1 MATIHG
7 TNKQTKESISRFL
20 GVYETDDG
28 DTALKPG
35 VASKMVNW
43 RITEGY
49 HLQTRPGYISERVTG
64 VGEIMAMHTAYCGDV
79 PYSLLVTNDG
89 IWLKNKG
96 ENTWT
101 VYKNKDWGVV
111 WSFARATLFEFA
123 SKIYVIDGY
132 HMARITPYLD
142 GNGKVMLTIAE
153 VTDGYVPLVVTGAN
167 PAGGGTTLERINL
180 LTSKRRVQY
189 SADGTST
196 AFVLPE
202 AAVSVDKVIVDNV
215 DVTAGWTLSQDGKTA
230 TAQTAPPQGV
240 NNVEITYDTGA
251 QTTENQANRAL
262 ILNQR
267 FAEAY
272 NGSTDTRIFL
282 AGDGTNICYYSG
294 VTEAGEP
301 SAEYFPALNEIRVDA
316 SNSPITG
323 MARHY
328 TRLLVFKPDSTWSV
342 GYETTYLAD
351 GTETVGF
358 RLVPMHREIG
368 SDAPGQVAT
377 VKNFARTYC
386 RGNLYDWR
394 QTASYYQ
401 DERYAKLISEPVRR
415 SMRKADKDK
424 LYLFDDDERQR
435 FYAFLNDEDG
445 TVIVNDYSLDVWYV
459 WTGFY
464 NVHHMVRDG
473 TGGLLFSSWEG
484 SETDSRI
491 CYLYDTLSYDYVFH
505 PATEDLEFDPATDD
519 PQKHAY
525 WTRSIIKAEW
535 ESGHMSFGSES
546 TRKYSSYVWT
556 TLLAGPGAIAS
567 ITARTDRRAEYSIKT
582 DYANTTGLFDAVEFD
597 RFSFE
602 TYLAPFAKRLKLKVK
617 KFVYYKLIITNE
629 DPQAEHD
636 EFYPRVWA
644 AWDRPPRSDGNTGT
658 VCVLNVDIKLRAT
671 SDAK

>member
-35 VASKMVNW
+35 VASRMVNW

-49 HLQTRPGYISERVTG
+49 HLQTRPGYIVALASGGKVLALHHSYCKDVQFTLAVRSAALQVKTG
-64 VGEIMAMHTAYCGDV
+64 GEAT
-79 PYSLLVTNDG
+79 
-89 IWLKNKG
+89 WLTYTG
-96 ENTWT
+96 R
-101 VYKNKDWGVV
+101 DFD
-111 WSFARATLFEFA
+111 FARATLFEFGDR
-123 SKIYVIDGY
+123 IYVLDGEK
-132 HMARITPYLD
+132 MWRITPYLNAD
-142 GNGKVMLTIAE
+142 NKVRLTTE
-153 VTDGYVPLVVTGAN
+153 TVDGYIPLVVTGAN

-189 SADGTST
+189 SADGSST
-196 AFVLPE
+196 IFTLPE
-202 AAVSVDKVIVDNV
+202 VASSLVSVKVDGV
-215 DVTAGWTLSQDGKTA
+215 DVTSEWSLPANMNA
-230 TAQTAPPQGV
+230 EARTAPAQGV

-251 QTTENQANRAL
+251 QTRENQANRAL

-342 GYETTYLAD
+342 GYETTYLPD
-351 GTETVGF
+351 GTETAGF

-424 LYLFDDDERQR
+424 IYLFDDDERQR
-435 FYAFLNDEDG
+435 FYAFLNDADG

-464 NVHHMVRDG
+464 NVHHMARDG
-473 TGGLLFSSWEG
+473 TGGLVFSMWETTEDEAKISYLFE
-484 SETDSRI
+484 
-491 CYLYDTLSYDYVFH
+491 TLSYDYVHH
-505 PATEDLEFDPATDD
+505 PATEDPEFDPATDD
-519 PQKHAY
+519 PQEHEY

-567 ITARTDRRAEYSIKT
+567 ITARTDRRAEYSVKT

-636 EFYPRVWA
+636 EFYPLVYGGNLTASGFRN
-644 AWDRPPRSDGNTGT
+644 DGNTGT